1 MAITIDALCDPLPE
15 AVFRLAEAAE
25 REGHLHIR
33 RFVDEWVA
41 GSNRFDRK
49 GERVLGAR
57 ADDALAGI
65 GGLTLEFSRGDWLRM
80 RRFYVLPAYR
90 GKGIGR
96 KLAEDLLA
104 HARAFTGVVTVHA
117 ANDEAILFWQAMGFR
132 PLRRE
137 SYTHILEFA

>member
-1 MAITIDALCDPLPE
+1 MAITIALCDPLPE
-15 AVFRLAEAAE
+15 DAFRLAEAAE
-25 REGHLHIR
+25 EEGHSHIR

-41 GSNRFDRK
+41 GSNRFDRE
-49 GERVLGAR
+49 GERMLVAR
-57 ADDALAGI
+57 AGDALVGV
-65 GGLTLEFSRGDWLRM
+65 GGLTLEFSRRDWLRM

-90 GKGIGR
+90 GQGIGR
-96 KLAEDLLA
+96 RLAQDLLG